1 VAADRGFY
9 SKANEARLK
18 ESGVK
23 QVSIPIRGKA
33 SRERRLEQRQS
44 WFRRLQR
51 FRAGSEGRISL
62 LKRVFGLDRSLMRG
76 NRGTAIWVGQ
86 GIFAHNLWQAA
97 RIM

>member
-1 VAADRGFY
+1 MRK
-9 SKANEARLK
+9 SANTNWL
-18 ESGVK
+18 
-23 QVSIPIRGKA
+23 VSIPVRGKT
-33 SRERRLEQRQS
+33 SKQRRLEQKRP

-76 NRGTAIWVGQ
+76 NQGTEIWVGQ
-86 GIFAHNLWQAA
+86 GIFAHNLCQAA

>member
-9 SKANEARLK
+9 SKVNEARIK

-33 SRERRLEQRQS
+33 SRKRRLEQKQS

-62 LKRVFGLDRSLMRG
+62 LKRKSRLRRSRLCGSPRV
-76 NRGTAIWVGQ
+76 T
-86 GIFAHNLWQAA
+86 
-97 RIM
+97 RIA